1 MPRHKKSG
9 AILRRLLLYPVV
21 ALAITLGA
29 AGALY
34 AYWQAGGNFHVVEA
48 GRYYRSAQ
56 LAPADLDRVIRQ
68 YGIRSILNLR
78 GPNAG
83 TAWYDGELATSR
95 ADGVVHLDYAISAEN
110 PVSVTQMKEIL
121 AILKD
126 APKPVLVHCQAGS
139 DRTGLVTALYR
150 LSRGASPAAAE
161 QALSFWRYGHFP
173 YLGSKTRAMDDSF
186 QVFLATTQPKP
197 QPAH

>member
-1 MPRHKKSG
+1 MNWIAPRRIRRAALIIIATVGLVLAVSG
-9 AILRRLLLYPVV
+9 
-21 ALAITLGA
+21 G
-29 AGALY
+29 LY
-34 AYWQAGGNFHVVEA
+34 AYWQAGGNFHEVEA

-68 YGIRSILNLR
+68 YRIRSILNLR
-78 GPNAG
+78 GRNVG
-83 TAWYDGELATSR
+83 TAWYDNEIATSR
-95 ADGVVHLDYAISAEN
+95 ADDVIHLDYAISAEN
-110 PVSVTQMKEIL
+110 PVTVTQMKEIL
-121 AILKD
+121 AMLHD

-150 LSRGASPAAAE
+150 LSRGADPATAE
-161 QALSFWRYGHFP
+161 QALSLWRYGHFP

-186 QVFLATTQPKP
+186 QVFLSAMQPKP